1 MNVKIIMLIII
12 IVSLNQNLFSQPNT
26 YFNGSAEYYY
36 LAGLNDG
43 RLKNLPYRMFNL
55 NGVYQTQSF
64 ELNTKAA
71 IEYTPVKDSRYLSN
85 STPQDFILDLREFYL
100 TWYFNFGEFRIGKQI
115 HSWGCVD
122 ENSPV
127 DVLNP
132 YDYYYIFLQGTDRKT
147 GVYSSMLELYFNNT
161 KLSAIYSPFHNTN
174 RLPIDDYDFPIKL
187 PVVPEEYRIFAIQEN
202 PQEFGLS
209 VEQSFSK
216 GELKVFHFQGYDR
229 IFNFSGINGFYFDS
243 TMASTPDIDIVYG
256 FRKTT
261 MLGYGGVLLLGN
273 LTLKGDYALFVT
285 KDMNSSIQRENPDEI
300 FGEIYTYLGNEFPL
314 REKAEYSQ
322 MTLQIEYEKPTVR
335 FIGQYFTYDTLS
347 YSFSDDFPPID
358 TLGVPPDISEDVA
371 TEPSQLFTP
380 GLGTPLAVL
389 TKKAIMLNL
398 EKTYLDNQ
406 LKVKLFSLF
415 DIYNPSDSTYS
426 ENWYFNNNSIWGSLI
441 GFSVEY
447 NISQNLNILAGVTE
461 IKGDKKH
468 PDRKNYRFNEME
480 DFAHYRF
487 ELKYSF

>member
-1 MNVKIIMLIII
+1 MNVIIIMWIII
-12 IVSLNQNLFSQPNT
+12 LVNLTQIVFSQPNS
-26 YFNGSAEYYY
+26 YFNGSAEYNY
-36 LAGLNDG
+36 LAGLDDG

-55 NGVYQTQSF
+55 NGVHQTRSF
-64 ELNTKAA
+64 ELNASA
-71 IEYTPVKDSRYLSN
+71 SFEYTPLKDSRYLSN
-85 STPQDFILDLREFYL
+85 STPHDFILDLREFYL
-100 TWYFNFGEFRIGKQI
+100 AWFFNFGEFRIGKQI
-115 HSWGCVD
+115 YSWGCVD
-122 ENSPV
+122 ENSPM

-147 GVYSSMLELYFNNT
+147 GVNSSMLELYFNNT
-161 KLSAIYSPFHNTN
+161 KLSAVYSPFHNTN

-187 PVVPEEYRIFAIQEN
+187 PIIPEEGRIFSIQEN
-202 PQEFGLS
+202 PRELGIS

-229 IFNFSGINGFYFDS
+229 IFNFSGINAFYADS
-243 TMASTPDIDIVYG
+243 NMSNTPDIDVVYG
-256 FRKTT
+256 YRKTT
-261 MLGYGGVLLLGN
+261 MLGYGGTLLLGN
-273 LTLKGDYALFVT
+273 FTLKGDYALFMT
-285 KDMNSSIQRENPDEI
+285 KDNNNSIHRDNPGI
-300 FGEIYTYLGNEFPL
+300 LGGINTYLGNEFPL
-314 REKAEYSQ
+314 REKAEYTQ

-335 FIGQYFTYDTLS
+335 FIGQYFVYDTLS
-347 YSFSDDFPPID
+347 YSFSEDFPPID

-389 TKKAIMLNL
+389 TKKALMLNI

-406 LKVKLFSLF
+406 LKVKFFSLF
-415 DIYNPSDSTYS
+415 DIYNPSDSTHS
-426 ENWYFNNNSIWGSLI
+426 ENWYFNNNSIWGSLM

-447 NISQNLNILAGVTE
+447 NISQNLNVLAGVTE
-461 IKGDKKH
+461 IKGSEEH
-468 PDRKNYRFNEME
+468 PDGNNYRFNEME